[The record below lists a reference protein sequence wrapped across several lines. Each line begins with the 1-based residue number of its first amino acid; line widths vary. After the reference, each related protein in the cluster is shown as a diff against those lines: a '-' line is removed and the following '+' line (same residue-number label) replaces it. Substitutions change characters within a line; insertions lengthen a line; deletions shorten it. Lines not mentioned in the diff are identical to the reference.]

1 MIQTCL
7 IAAHDP
13 WFIQLLRI
21 FTEESGFQVIQAFE
35 GQEILP
41 ILYQQKPVVVL
52 LQMDLP
58 GTIKSSDVI
67 VKIKTDPAI
76 SSIPVLIF
84 SWQGDDYETVE
95 GAAVRLQ
102 EPVTYETFL
111 DALQKAGVRCK
122 EQAKSN
128 GALNSADQAGDSAL
142 HRQKPGRKKKD
153 SIN

>member
-21 FTEESGFQVIQAFE
+21 FAEESGFQVVQVYE
-35 GQEILP
+35 GQDILP
-41 ILYQQKPVVVL
+41 VLYDEKPDVVL

-58 GTIKSSDVI
+58 GTIKSREVM

-84 SWQGDDYETVE
+84 SWQGDNYEEIE
-95 GAAVRLQ
+95 GAAARLQ

-111 DALQKAGVRCK
+111 ETLQKVGIRCK
-122 EQAKSN
+122 ERVKSN
-128 GALNSADQAGDSAL
+128 GSQPSANPGYEATPG
-142 HRQKPGRKKKD
+142 RRRPGRKKKGAV
-153 SIN
+153 S